1 MRGFPKNLNSK
12 KDYKNIIDDFGYS
25 KKVKEAYQGLLN
37 TTTKWK
43 FDKLLESKEDGDSGD
58 DYKIMEETFPIDS
71 NRIIQYKLVDNPD
84 GKLYKLGFKI
94 NEVKEVIAKCEE

>member
-58 DYKIMEETFPIDS
+58 NYKIMKDEE
-71 NRIIQYKLVDNPD
+71 RGLVQYKLVDNPD

-94 NEVKEVIAKCEE
+94 NEVKEVIAKCEG

>member
-43 FDKLLESKEDGDSGD
+43 FDKLLESKENGDSGD
-58 DYKIMEETFPIDS
+58 DYKIMEDEE
-71 NRIIQYKLVDNPD
+71 RGLVQYKLVDNPD

-94 NEVKEVIAKCEE
+94 NEVKEVIAKCEG